1 MTTLTIHPTH
11 TSSAPAGRSHL
22 LRAEWTKLRT
32 VRSTWWTLFAMAV
45 VTLGV
50 AAIAGATVSHNWHSF
65 TIIQRATFDPTGI
78 TLKGLLFSQLIIG
91 VLGVLVMSA
100 EYGTGTI
107 RSTLA
112 ATPRRARVLGAKAA
126 LVGTLSLV
134 VGEVLSFGA
143 FFLGQGLLR
152 APAPHALLS
161 QPGVLRAVAGG
172 GVVIGL
178 LGLLA
183 LGIAAIIRHSAG
195 AITTYVGLLLVVPI
209 ILQTLPSSFS
219 QPILKFMPFHISD
232 VMTSVVTAGQGTSL
246 SPWAGAGVLALYALA
261 ALGLGGYL
269 LVRRDA

>member
-1 MTTLTIHPTH
+1 MTTVTLSPTH
-11 TSSAPAGRSHL
+11 RSSAHVGRSHL
-22 LRAEWTKLRT
+22 LRSEWTKLRT
-32 VRSTWWTLFAMAV
+32 VRSTWWTLIAMAV

-50 AAIAGATVSHNWHSF
+50 AAIAGATVSHNWHTF
-65 TIIQRATFDPTGI
+65 NVIQRATFDPTGI
-78 TLKGLLFSQLIIG
+78 TLKGLLFSQLIVG

-112 ATPRRARVLGAKAA
+112 ATPRRGRVLAAKAA
-126 LVGTLSLV
+126 LVGVLSLV
-134 VGEVLSFGA
+134 AGEVLSFGA
-143 FFLGQGLLR
+143 FLLGQGLLLS
-152 APAPHALLS
+152 PAPHALLS
-161 QPGVLRAVAGG
+161 QPGVLRAVGGG

-178 LGLLA
+178 LGLFA

-232 VMTSVVTAGQGTSL
+232 VMTSVVTAGQGSSL
-246 SPWAGAGVLALYALA
+246 SPWVGAGVLALYAVV
-261 ALGLGGYL
+261 ALGIGGYL
-269 LVRRDA
+269 LIRRDA